1 VQGLTYGQG
10 AAIGFWA
17 GSVLGPD
24 FLQIT
29 ESFAGRKVWR
39 VIVESLM
46 ELCRAVQRPQKP
58 AVQVRQPGYPR
69 APPTTHSLR
78 GCSASAVAGKSV
90 LVLRVKPRWFS
101 AGLRLIAEDT
111 HTFDRFVG
119 SRIGNKIG

>member
-46 ELCRAVQRPQKP
+46 ELCRAVQRPQKQ
-58 AVQVRQPGYPR
+58 AVQVRQ
-69 APPTTHSLR
+69 PPTTHSLR
-78 GCSASAVAGKSV
+78 GCSASAVAGKLV

-119 SRIGNKIG
+119 SRIRSKIG